1 MVARASRVRWSRRL
15 APVEGVPSM
24 VDPRMVPR
32 RSGDTMPKQSS
43 ERDVQLHALED
54 HEAVE
59 RAGEAMWK
67 AEGGGW

>member
-1 MVARASRVRWSRRL
+1 
-15 APVEGVPSM
+15 
-24 VDPRMVPR
+24 
-32 RSGDTMPKQSS
+32 MPKQSS